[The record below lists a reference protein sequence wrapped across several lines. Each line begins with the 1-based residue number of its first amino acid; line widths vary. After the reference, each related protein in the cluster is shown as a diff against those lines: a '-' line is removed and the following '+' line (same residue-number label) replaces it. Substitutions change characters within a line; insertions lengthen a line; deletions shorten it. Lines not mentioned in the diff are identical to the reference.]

1 MGVVPTQLMIQR
13 KIQCNAVAASSG
25 VTISVLQNF
34 QRLNLGFVLLVTN
47 KTSINFKNTLIVSLS
62 LYALL

>member
-1 MGVVPTQLMIQR
+1 MIQR

-47 KTSINFKNTLIVSLS
+47 ETPINFKNTLIVSLS
-62 LYALL
+62 LNALL